1 MRAFASHEELVD
13 AGYVPGSTCR
23 AGRLPVP
30 YAPASG
36 EQADGLEWAPPTEDG
51 HRDEGNAD
59 SGPSSI
65 ERTIV
70 GTTA

>member
-13 AGYVPGSTCR
+13 AGYVPGSTRR

-30 YAPASG
+30 YAAFRRGGRRARRASPAEG
-36 EQADGLEWAPPTEDG
+36 G

-65 ERTIV
+65 ERAI
-70 GTTA
+70 GGSTA